1 MRRYSLLAEYYA
13 KTEFLPQIRLWDAG
27 SYYCHAASQTVVQS
41 EAIMPVFSSKIHPVQ
56 DVDADGMSRP
66 HQLPVASGVQCRR
79 SVLAADIREARV
91 CRDLP
96 LAQLH
101 QATGHVPRVHRHGL
115 YHAAV

>member
-1 MRRYSLLAEYYA
+1 MRRHSHSVEYYV
-13 KTEFLPQIRLWDAG
+13 TMEFVPQIRLHNSG
-27 SYYCHAASQTVVQS
+27 SCWCHAASQAVVQS
-41 EAIMPVFSSKIHPVQ
+41 EAILQVFSPNIRLVQ

-66 HQLPVASGVQCRR
+66 HQLPVASGVQRRR
-79 SVLAADIREARV
+79 SMFAADIREARV
-91 CRDLP
+91 CRDLS